1 VRRSGVNAALLWLRL
16 RRAALYRDRTASL
29 PSLPP
34 GLVMPGQPE
43 GKDQAKNND
52 DDDIHWIQHYALAA
66 RP

>member
-1 VRRSGVNAALLWLRL
+1 
-16 RRAALYRDRTASL
+16 
-29 PSLPP
+29 
-34 GLVMPGQPE
+34 MPGQPE